1 MKQDYEQIPQVVEQT
16 PFDIPQAHWECA
28 HILAT
33 TYEPQIV
40 LWMLRDVSV
49 SKLTVLYQHD

>member
-1 MKQDYEQIPQVVEQT
+1 MKQSYEQIPQVAVQA
-16 PFDIPQAHWECA
+16 PLNIPHAHWECA
-28 HILAT
+28 RILAT

-49 SKLTVLYQHD
+49 SKLTIFMTYG